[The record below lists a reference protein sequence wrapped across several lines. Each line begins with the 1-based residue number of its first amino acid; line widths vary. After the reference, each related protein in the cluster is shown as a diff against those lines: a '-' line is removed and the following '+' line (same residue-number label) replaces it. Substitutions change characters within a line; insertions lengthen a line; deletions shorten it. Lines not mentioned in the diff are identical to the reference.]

1 MPLFRWFILRRIR
14 QEPVRVGLTAIG
26 IALGVAV
33 VLAIRLA
40 NQSATAGFAAGLD
53 AVAGKTSLEV
63 IGAGVG
69 VSEEQLARLGWLR
82 DWGEVSPV
90 IEGEAYAQIGSDRG
104 EPIRVLGVDILRD
117 QPLREYRLLN
127 LGRGQGAPTAAQ
139 FLELLVDRDAVVIAE
154 RFAQRHSLR
163 IGSRLMLGIGDQRLP
178 FIVRGLLRHDGPARV
193 LDGNFALM
201 DIAAA
206 QLAFGR
212 LGRVDRVD
220 VRLSDPTR
228 LDEAERAIAAH
239 LPEGLGVQR
248 PARRGQQVEKM
259 LAAFQFNLA
268 ALSWV
273 ALLVG
278 LFLVYNTVATSV
290 IARRDE
296 IGMLRAI
303 GTTRSR
309 VVSLFLGEAAALALA
324 GCALGIPL
332 GWAFASG
339 ATRLTSA
346 TVTTLYVAQAAG
358 TPALTW
364 FDAAVGLA
372 VALPLALI
380 AAAAPAIEASRIT
393 PLQALRRG
401 DSRDDASGQY
411 LRWPAAGVG
420 CLVLA
425 VLATRLGPVD
435 GLPLFGFTAALLVV
449 LGLALLVPA
458 VLRGL
463 AARHV
468 RAAVS
473 ALGIEGRLAVANLA
487 GAVPRLSVSVAA
499 LAVSLAMMVAIAV
512 MIGSFRETVVYWI
525 SQTLRADLFVSTARR
540 SSLDSAQATISP
552 ALESALASDPA
563 VAAVDPFRSIS
574 LRFRDRLIVLGS
586 GDFGV
591 LLDHGALVFKTPTG
605 AEAAMRA
612 AIGRDAVVVSEALS
626 LRFGVS
632 PGDTIELPTAHGGR
646 PFEVA
651 AVYYDYAT
659 DRGVVAMD
667 YTTFTRHYGELRP
680 TSLSIYL
687 RKGLDPA
694 AERDRLMD
702 ALSDRHR
709 VFIHTNASL
718 RAEVL
723 RIFDATFAITYGL
736 EAVAILVAMLGITG
750 TLITLMLERR
760 RELAILRLVGTDL
773 GQLRRMVVIEAGLLG
788 IVSQIV
794 GLAGGFALSLILIY
808 VINVQSFG
816 WTIQFHVPVAFLL
829 QAVVV
834 LLAATMLAGLYPAR
848 VAAGFIPAAEV
859 TTE

>member
-1 MPLFRWFILRRIR
+1 
-14 QEPVRVGLTAIG
+14 
-26 IALGVAV
+26 
-33 VLAIRLA
+33 
-40 NQSATAGFAAGLD
+40 
-53 AVAGKTSLEV
+53 
-63 IGAGVG
+63 
-69 VSEEQLARLGWLR
+69 
-82 DWGEVSPV
+82 
-90 IEGEAYAQIGSDRG
+90 
-104 EPIRVLGVDILRD
+104 
-117 QPLREYRLLN
+117 
-127 LGRGQGAPTAAQ
+127 
-139 FLELLVDRDAVVIAE
+139 
-154 RFAQRHSLR
+154 
-163 IGSRLMLGIGDQRLP
+163 
-178 FIVRGLLRHDGPARV
+178 
-193 LDGNFALM
+193 
-201 DIAAA
+201 
-206 QLAFGR
+206 
-212 LGRVDRVD
+212 
-220 VRLSDPTR
+220 
-228 LDEAERAIAAH
+228 
-239 LPEGLGVQR
+239 
-248 PARRGQQVEKM
+248 
-259 LAAFQFNLA
+259 
-268 ALSWV
+268 
-273 ALLVG
+273 
-278 LFLVYNTVATSV
+278 
-290 IARRDE
+290 
-296 IGMLRAI
+296 
-303 GTTRSR
+303 
-309 VVSLFLGEAAALALA
+309 
-324 GCALGIPL
+324 
-332 GWAFASG
+332 
-339 ATRLTSA
+339 
-346 TVTTLYVAQAAG
+346 
-358 TPALTW
+358 
-364 FDAAVGLA
+364 
-372 VALPLALI
+372 
-380 AAAAPAIEASRIT
+380 
-393 PLQALRRG
+393 
-401 DSRDDASGQY
+401 
-411 LRWPAAGVG
+411 
-420 CLVLA
+420 
-425 VLATRLGPVD
+425 
-435 GLPLFGFTAALLVV
+435 
-449 LGLALLVPA
+449 
-458 VLRGL
+458 
-463 AARHV
+463 
-468 RAAVS
+468 
-473 ALGIEGRLAVANLA
+473 
-487 GAVPRLSVSVAA
+487 
-499 LAVSLAMMVAIAV
+499 
-512 MIGSFRETVVYWI
+512 
-525 SQTLRADLFVSTARR
+525 
-540 SSLDSAQATISP
+540 
-552 ALESALASDPA
+552 
-563 VAAVDPFRSIS
+563 
-574 LRFRDRLIVLGS
+574 LIVLGS